1 MRNLLQRTLKCCEKE
16 KRVSLFKIW
25 LNLHLTN
32 EYFKHK
38 ETDCFWKISRKHTL
52 GFLLCI
58 LCYALLQIG
67 IFLLNVEYL
76 YIHIALPGSNLF
88 YVFINL
94 LTIVFPLIIVDFL
107 IVRYI
112 PLECKEK

>member
-1 MRNLLQRTLKCCEKE
+1 MKKLFQRTFICCKKE

-38 ETDCFWKISRKHTL
+38 ETNCFWKISRKSKFK
-52 GFLLCI
+52 FLVCF
-58 LCYALLQIG
+58 LCYAALQVG
-67 IFLLNVEYL
+67 LFLLNMEYIYS
-76 YIHIALPGSNLF
+76 YIMLPGSNLF

-94 LTIVFPLIIVDFL
+94 LVIMFPLIIVDFL

-112 PLECKEK
+112 PLECKEE